1 MPEIDWNVLTPAIKN
16 KRCVLFLGPD
26 AYPFDAT
33 QTVEQAMWAKTTTD
47 AVLVRKYY
55 ADDGL
60 VLFQKKSNRGRF
72 MDNMK
77 AFYGDKTADWSL
89 TQLQLR
95 KLIRIPFLAIVNLT
109 FDDLLTQNFQEAGLD
124 CEALHY
130 IFRPSLTEKII
141 QDLPLETG
149 KPLILNLLGSIRS
162 SDNLVLTHADLFDFL
177 KTLFTD
183 KDGWLQEL
191 LHHADCFV
199 FIGVPFEKWYMQLLL
214 QKLSKYTK
222 PDDEAERF
230 ALPENKEVKMHDL
243 YTHELKIQFV
253 ESSQHTVIDELYRFC
268 EDENILNKPHT
279 EHRVYQNAD
288 FQAIYRLLLRGD
300 IKQAIAAFL
309 TWATAQ
315 SPVDKDNINDLTL
328 LSAQYNTLEQDKNVL
343 IFQEQK
349 IERNR
354 IIRALL
360 HLLDTNDV

>member
-47 AVLVRKYY
+47 ASLVRKYY

-77 AFYGDKTADWSL
+77 AFYADKTADWSL

-109 FDDLLTQNFQEAGLD
+109 FDDLLSQNFQEAGLD
-124 CEALHY
+124 CEPLHY

-141 QDLPLETG
+141 QELPLENG

-162 SDNLVLTHADLFDFL
+162 SDNLVLTHSDLFDFL

-222 PDDEAERF
+222 SVEEAERF

-253 ESSQHTVIDELYRFC
+253 EEAQHTVIDDLYKYC
-268 EDENILNKPHT
+268 EDNQLLNKPNT
-279 EHRVYQNAD
+279 EHRVYKNTD
-288 FQAIYRLLLRGD
+288 LQAIYRFLLRGD
-300 IKQAIAAFL
+300 IGKAIDGFL
-309 TWATAQ
+309 TWGQ
-315 SPVDKDNINDLTL
+315 SQLPVDKDLINDLTL
-328 LSAQYNTLEQDKNVL
+328 LSAQYATLEQDKNVTT
-343 IFQEQK
+343 FQDNK

-360 HLLDTNDV
+360 HFLDEKDL